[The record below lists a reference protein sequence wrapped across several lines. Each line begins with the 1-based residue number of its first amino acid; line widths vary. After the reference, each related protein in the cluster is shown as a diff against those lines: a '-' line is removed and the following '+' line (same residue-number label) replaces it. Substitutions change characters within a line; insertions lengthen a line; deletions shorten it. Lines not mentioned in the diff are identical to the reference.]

1 MKILINLFIINFL
14 FLQTALAQVLS
25 FGLDQSIKVSN
36 EKAELVNAWTGGL
49 NAAQVSTIDLNSDK
63 VLDVVIFDR
72 TSYKV
77 STFLTQNGVLRYA
90 PDYEA
95 AFPAME
101 NWCLLIDYDNDG
113 KKDIFTATRSGIR
126 VFKNTTVQGK
136 ELTFTLFKDALNVK
150 STSGNILRLLP
161 DLTDIPAIA
170 DIDNDGDLDVLN
182 FLSLTGHSIEFSK
195 NFSKE
200 RYNSL
205 DSLEFEKTTLSWG
218 NILECGSC
226 GEYSFGNSS
235 CRIEKTEHSGHAMAV
250 LDLNG
255 DGIKDFLLSSVGCT
269 GVTAFANKGT
279 ANNAIFDSFTTN
291 FPASNPVNMTSFPAS
306 FIEDVDNDGLKDLLV
321 SPNQYFN
328 DGYKI
333 DFTNSIWFYK
343 NTGTNGTPNFIFQK
357 KNFLQD
363 QTIDLGESVKP
374 AFADYDGDGD
384 LDLFV
389 SNGGQAIDNQPFKAK
404 IFLFENIGSQANPIF
419 RLVNSD
425 YANFSSLN
433 LRFLKI
439 SFADLNADGVTDLAF
454 IATNIANGQTNLRY
468 IRNTAAKN
476 ELFSFNTSNLA
487 SINLPTL
494 TPFDEPLFWDIDD
507 DKDQDLL
514 IARYQG
520 GLQYFENTSNLT
532 FTLKNSKVGG
542 IDDDFGKR
550 SLSIALADFN
560 GNGKPDLVAGNR
572 SGSLSIYSDFIEKI
586 NGTLTPASNE
596 FVFND
601 LLGKNVKYNF
611 GAETSPAVYGN
622 DIVVGLTGGGLQ
634 FLKNKNVITAVETD
648 NSFLQAIDLQVFPNP
663 SQEKITIKAEKAG
676 QVSILNLLG
685 VQVIDTKRIIP
696 QDAYEISLGNL
707 ANGIYL
713 LVFTSEEG
721 RKITK
726 KVLLNR

>member
-1 MKILINLFIINFL
+1 MKILIHLFIISFL
-14 FLQTALAQVLS
+14 SLQTAFAQVLS
-25 FGLDQSIKVSN
+25 FGLDQSIRVST
-36 EKAELVNAWTGGL
+36 AQSELTNAWTGGL
-49 NAAQVSTIDLNSDK
+49 NSAQVSTIDLNGDK

-77 STFLTQNGVLRYA
+77 STFLTQNGALRYA

-101 NWCLLIDYDNDG
+101 NWCLLIDYDSDG
-113 KKDIFTATRSGIR
+113 KKDIFTATRAGIR
-126 VFKNTTVQGK
+126 VFKNTTVQGRG
-136 ELTFTLFKDALNVK
+136 LTFTLFKDALNVK
-150 STSGNILRLLP
+150 STRGNILRLLP

-182 FLSLTGHSIEFSK
+182 FLSLTGQSIEWSK

-205 DSLEFEKTTLSWG
+205 DSLEFEKTTLEWG
-218 NILECGSC
+218 GIFECSTC
-226 GEYSFGNSS
+226 GEYFFGNSN
-235 CRIEKTEHSGHAMAV
+235 CRVERTEHSGHAMVV
-250 LDLNG
+250 LDLNN
-255 DGIKDFLLSSVGCT
+255 DGIKDFLLSDVNCT
-269 GVTAFANKGT
+269 GVTAFFNKGT
-279 ANNAIFDSFTTN
+279 ANNAVFNSFTPN
-291 FPASNPVNMTSFPAS
+291 FPTSNPVNMTSFPAS

-343 NTGTNGTPNFIFQK
+343 NTGTNGTPNFVFQK

-389 SNGGQAIDNQPFKAK
+389 SNGGQAIDNQAFKAK
-404 IFLFENIGSQANPIF
+404 IFLFENIGSQENPIF

-439 SFADLNADGVTDLAF
+439 SFADLNADGATDLAF
-454 IATNIANGQTNLRY
+454 IATNIANGQTNLQY

-476 ELFSFNTSNLA
+476 ERFSFNTTNLA
-487 SINLPTL
+487 SISLPTL
-494 TPFDEPLFWDIDD
+494 TPFDEPLFWDIDG

-514 IARYQG
+514 VARYQG

-648 NSFLQAIDLQVFPNP
+648 NLFLQAIDLQVFPNP
-663 SQEKITIKAEKAG
+663 SQENITVKAEKSG
-676 QVSILNLLG
+676 QVSLLNLLG
-685 VQVIDTKRIIP
+685 VQVIDSKKIIP
-696 QDAYEISLGNL
+696 KSAYEISLGNL

-726 KVLLNR
+726 KVILHR